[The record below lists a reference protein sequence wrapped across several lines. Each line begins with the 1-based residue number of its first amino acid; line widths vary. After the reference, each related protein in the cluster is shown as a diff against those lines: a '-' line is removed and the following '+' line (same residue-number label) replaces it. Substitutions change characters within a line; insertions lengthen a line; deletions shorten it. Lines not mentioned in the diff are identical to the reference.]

1 MNAPEAVGSDRL
13 GAGRQPGHVIGAF
26 VAGASGPS
34 SLAS

>member
-1 MNAPEAVGSDRL
+1 MNAPEAVGSGRPVP
-13 GAGRQPGHVIGAF
+13 GRQPGHVIGAL